1 LCRIDIASGLRI
13 NYNCLKLFYQEGR
26 LMNTSWLD
34 RNRHLIFGAIVVATL
49 GAAGIFY
56 LWRPADSGPVEILTV
71 EPTASAVPTLP
82 APTATPTPGV
92 VRVYVSGAVITS
104 DVYFLP
110 KGSIIKDAI
119 IAAGGFTADADR
131 ERINQALELQDQQQ
145 IHVPRQG
152 EQNPPPVVQGG
163 ISAGSRSGNSV
174 SSPPDA
180 PPGGQINLNTA
191 TVEQLDNLPGI
202 GPALAQRIID
212 YRQKVGGFKRVEEI
226 TEVSGIGEAIFAKI
240 KDLITVE

>member
-1 LCRIDIASGLRI
+1 
-13 NYNCLKLFYQEGR
+13 
-26 LMNTSWLD
+26 MNTSWLD

-71 EPTASAVPTLP
+71 EPTASPVPTLP
-82 APTATPTPGV
+82 APIATPTPGV
-92 VRVYVSGAVITS
+92 VRVYVSGAVTTS

-163 ISAGSRSGNSV
+163 SSGDNGPTADSA
-174 SSPPDA
+174 A
-180 PPGGQINLNTA
+180 PPGAPGGPVNLNTA
-191 TVEQLDNLPGI
+191 TVEQLDGLPGI
-202 GPALAQRIID
+202 GPALAQRIVD
-212 YRQKVGGFKRVEEI
+212 YRQKVGGFKHIEEI

>member
-1 LCRIDIASGLRI
+1 LRCIDIASGLRI

-34 RNRHLIFGAIVVATL
+34 RNRHLIFGAIVVVTL

-56 LWRPADSGPVEILTV
+56 LRQPADSAPVEILTV

-152 EQNPPPVVQGG
+152 EQNPLPVVQGG
-163 ISAGSRSGNSV
+163 SSGGNEPANSAA
-174 SSPPDA
+174 PPDA
-180 PPGGQINLNTA
+180 PGGQVNLNTA
-191 TVEQLDNLPGI
+191 TVEQLDGLPGI